1 MVRSKRDRIYN
12 RKWKMTFIGIAIV
25 ASIMIVSSNGG
36 IAFADPQHCDRSGW
50 PSCYSV
56 GFDNGKANTGTSCP
70 SGHSKNYCRG
80 WEDGS
85 GGGGGGDNSGRDDN
99 VNRGGGQSG
108 YSLTVNVPRHP
119 FGKSSVN
126 VSIKTANG
134 YTDFRSID
142 TATSGTPSAVF
153 DIPPNQGDSVQV
165 CVDSGIISSLLDRT
179 CQNYSVSGGNMR
191 VSQSAP

>member
-1 MVRSKRDRIYN
+1 M
-12 RKWKMTFIGIAIV
+12 KWKMILVGIAAITG
-25 ASIMIVSSNGG
+25 IMTINTDG
-36 IAFADPQHCDRSGW
+36 IAFADPQHCDRTGW
-50 PSCYSV
+50 PSCYGV
-56 GFDNGKANTGTSCP
+56 GFDNGKANPGDSCP

-85 GGGGGGDNSGRDDN
+85 GGGRDDN
-99 VNRGGGQSG
+99 GSGNRGGQSG
-108 YSLTVNVPRHP
+108 YSLTVDVPRHP